1 MAGRLRSLLAG
12 VFLACIGIA
21 APLTLGHTRP
31 DSAAQ
36 QPRRAPAYT
45 GPVSL
50 TPTLPDGRT
59 LRFLGAPATP
69 GGPGAAIA
77 TRVTADIGAAADAVD
92 GFWGTDWP
100 REIVVE
106 IADTGTEFAH
116 RTGLAGADI
125 AAAAVADH
133 IDAATHT
140 ATGARIVLAPG
151 VLQISEQDF
160 RIVLT
165 HELFHY
171 ATRAVTATDTAR
183 WVQEGV
189 ADHVARPAPAPG
201 TAPVPDRLPTDAD
214 FTVTDPGQLSAA
226 YDRAWGFARYL
237 ASRGGPERLREFY
250 ARAAGPGHPDAGV
263 ALTQVFGATGPE
275 LLADWRAAAG
285 R

>member
-1 MAGRLRSLLAG
+1 MADRLRSLLAG

-21 APLTLGHTRP
+21 APLTAGHTHP
-31 DSAAQ
+31 DSAA
-36 QPRRAPAYT
+36 PRPSPPPAYT
-45 GPVSL
+45 GPVSIA
-50 TPTLPDGRT
+50 PTLPDGRT
-59 LRFLGAPATP
+59 LRFIGVPAAP
-69 GGPGAAIA
+69 GGPGAVVAI
-77 TRVTADIGAAADAVD
+77 RVTADIGAAAGAVD
-92 GFWGTDWP
+92 AFWGPDWP

-106 IADTGTEFAH
+106 ITDTGTEFAH

-133 IDAATHT
+133 IDAATRT

-171 ATRAVTATDTAR
+171 ATRAVTDTDAAR

-189 ADHVARPAPAPG
+189 ADYVARPAPAPG
-201 TAPVPDRLPTDAD
+201 TAPVPDRLPADAD
-214 FTVTDPGQLSAA
+214 FTATDPAQLSAA

-237 ASRGGPERLREFY
+237 AARGGPDRLREFY
-250 ARAAGPGHPDAGV
+250 ARAAGAGHPDAGV
-263 ALTQVFGATGPE
+263 ALTQVFGATGRE
-275 LLADWRAAAG
+275 LLAGWRAAAE